1 MKMLLVA
8 ALILFIR
15 SLLFGQLLVVKEA
28 GWVSLAQLRIS
39 KVRPMAETET
49 IDSIEV
55 RRTMYTV
62 PTTGRM
68 SDLIVLPLL
77 DRREGQI
84 LYRDLRL
91 DLRVVTMFSTSKGV
105 YARCLEGVEV
115 LASDAQG
122 KGGYGPTHRLCLV
135 DSQGDGTFTHLL
147 EALPLAFRPPV
158 PKWATP

>member
-1 MKMLLVA
+1 MKMFLVA
-8 ALILFIR
+8 ALMLFIR
-15 SLLFGQLLVVKEA
+15 GLLCGQLLVVKET

-39 KVRPMAETET
+39 KVRPTAETEP

-55 RRTMYTV
+55 RKNTYTV
-62 PTTGRM
+62 PATSRM
-68 SDLIVLPLL
+68 TDLIVLPLL
-77 DRREGQI
+77 DHREGQI

-91 DLRVVTMFSTSKGV
+91 DLRVVTTFSTSKGV

-147 EALPLAFRPPV
+147 EALPLAFRPHV
-158 PKWATP
+158 PKWAAP